1 MLFYVKSLAPSEIFA
16 QGRRATEVY
25 ERPLC
30 AVEKGHVKGVP
41 DTFIGQVWTGKTSL
55 KPSLVW
61 RRNKNREHTEP
72 EPEFLFEQQ
81 ASQLIFNRSVKKIKS
96 GSSYAEDVS
105 WNPNCSLTV
114 RFKLIEEAKKLSKLT
129 EMSPQDSKQVEQ
141 AKADSQEPS
150 TTGTDP
156 SLKDPQNKVRL
167 LKQSEDLKDPLMY
180 PPVILNTSHQ
190 KTCAHSDNPCHKAEP
205 KHLVKPSYGTL
216 EDSACS
222 KLLKDPFVVDNTTS
236 NSSHE
241 CQNVE
246 NILSV
251 VEKLPPTIKD
261 LNKPL
266 LVIGDLAELKSCIGE
281 KVPYFL

>member
-1 MLFYVKSLAPSEIFA
+1 MLFYVKSLAPSEILV

-30 AVEKGHVKGVP
+30 AVGKGHVKRVP
-41 DTFIGQVWTGKTSL
+41 YTFIGQVWTRKTSL

-61 RRNKNREHTEP
+61 RRNKNSEHTEP

-81 ASQLIFNRSVKKIKS
+81 IVKRSLKKIKS
-96 GSSYAEDVS
+96 DSSYAEDVS

-114 RFKLIEEAKKLSKLT
+114 SFKVIEKAKELSKLT

-150 TTGTDP
+150 TTGIDP
-156 SLKDPQNKVRL
+156 SLKDPQDKVRL
-167 LKQSEDLKDPLMY
+167 LKQSEDIKDPLMSSVY
-180 PPVILNTSHQ
+180 PPDILNTTHQ
-190 KTCAHSDNPCHKAEP
+190 KTCAHADNPYHKAEP
-205 KHLVKPSYGTL
+205 KHLVEPSYGTL
-216 EDSACS
+216 EDSAYS
-222 KLLKDPFVVDNTTS
+222 KRLKDPFVVDNTTS

-246 NILSV
+246 NILSF

-261 LNKPL
+261 VNKPL
-266 LVIGDLAELKSCIGE
+266 LVTEDLAELKSCIGE